1 MNSIIH
7 KISSLVTALENKYE
21 KRTLSLIYVALST
34 ITFTVLYLFNKMN
47 LASVDIVQAQIWRG
61 LIMALLYA
69 WISNA
74 NGQCLAVTD
83 KRLNWINFW
92 RNFLGVIMNI
102 ITFFL
107 LSKLPASLVAV
118 ITMVNSLMIAYLDYV
133 MYKTHYSKSEIFY
146 TILTIF
152 GVILIINPKIIMFW
166 KTDLTDAASI
176 SDDQYVQGYEK
187 IFWIVAHLIG
197 VALWSFSVALI
208 KKLQSVPITTMNFTF
223 GFFLSTM
230 AGIVQ
235 LFHQNA
241 TPIDL
246 STLLQ
251 IILFVGIFSIIDQ
264 MSYIRALQL
273 GKPGTLNVLK
283 NSYVVFVF
291 LFEVI
296 YLKEYPSLY
305 SLLGSIL
312 IVFCSVKLTL
322 NRAKK

>member
-1 MNSIIH
+1 MNSFIH
-7 KISSLVTALENKYE
+7 KISSLVTTLENKYD
-21 KRTLSLIYVALST
+21 KRTCSLIYVALST

-47 LASVDIVQAQIWRG
+47 LASVDVIQLQIWRG
-61 LIMALLYA
+61 FIMALIYA
-69 WISNA
+69 SISNA
-74 NGQCLAVTD
+74 NGQSLAITD

-102 ITFFL
+102 VTFYL
-107 LSKLPASLVAV
+107 LSKLPASLIAV
-118 ITMVNSLMIAYLDYV
+118 ISMVNSLMIAYLDYV
-133 MYKTHYSKSEIFY
+133 MYNSHYSKSEIIY
-146 TILTIF
+146 TVITIF
-152 GVILIINPKIIMFW
+152 GVVLIINPKIIVFW
-166 KTDLTDAASI
+166 DDSETTSK

-187 IFWIVAHLIG
+187 IFWIVVHLIG
-197 VALWSFSVALI
+197 IALWSFSVALI

-230 AGIVQ
+230 AGVVQ

-241 TPIDL
+241 TPIDPL
-246 STLLQ
+246 ALIQ
-251 IILFVGIFSIIDQ
+251 IILFVGVFSIIDQ

-296 YLKEYPSLY
+296 YLKEYPSIY
-305 SLLGSIL
+305 SLLGSIV
-312 IVFCSVKLTL
+312 IVFCSMKLTL
-322 NRAKK
+322 NRAKR